1 MTARPPT
8 SSPHLLDLQS
18 NANTL
23 RIALLGY
30 RSHPHVGGQGI
41 YLKYL
46 SRALTEMGHQVD
58 VISGPP
64 YPELDDNVG
73 LVKLP
78 SLDLYAHPNPTKAL
92 TWKHLRSFSDSFEWF
107 SKLTGGFAEP
117 YTFSRR
123 AYKYIRANKHKYD
136 VIHDNQCL
144 GYGLLKLQK
153 LGIPV
158 VSTIHHPITR
168 DRQLALDAE
177 SDWGMRLLV
186 RRWYAFLGMQTTVAQ
201 RLHHVITVSRQ
212 SMQDIFLAF
221 GRETQGTQVIPNG
234 IDTNVF
240 KPRPELAKVPFRIIT
255 TASSDQPLK
264 GQRVLLEAIAQL
276 RAQYPQL
283 HLQIVGKLKA
293 GGSTETLLQDLK
305 LQDCVSFLQGI
316 STQALAEAMNQA
328 QIAITPSLYEGF
340 GLPAGEAMASGTAVI
355 SSDGGALPE
364 IVGKAG
370 MVVPAGDS
378 QALAK
383 AIAQL
388 FDDDTLRG
396 SLEQAGRK
404 RIESEF
410 SWPIAAASLTAYYQ
424 DMLSDAKPAIPLANA

>member
-1 MTARPPT
+1 MTARPPS
-8 SSPHLLDLQS
+8 SSPHLLELSAKSQ
-18 NANTL
+18 AL

-46 SRALTEMGHQVD
+46 SRALTEMGHKVD

-64 YPELDDNVG
+64 YPELDNNVG
-73 LVKLP
+73 LIKLP
-78 SLDLYAHPNPTKAL
+78 SLDLYAHPNPAKAL
-92 TWKHLRSFSDSFEWF
+92 TWKHLRSYSDSFEWL

-123 AYKYIRANKHKYD
+123 AYKYLRAHRHEYD
-136 VIHDNQCL
+136 VVHDNQCL
-144 GYGLLKLQK
+144 GYGLLRLQK

-168 DRQLALDAE
+168 DRQLALEAE

-186 RRWYAFLGMQTTVAQ
+186 RRWYAFLAMQTKVAQ
-201 RLHHVITVSRQ
+201 NLNHVITVSRQ
-212 SMQDIFLAF
+212 SMQDIFDAF
-221 GRETQGTQVIPNG
+221 GRETHSTHVIPNG
-234 IDTNVF
+234 IDTHVF
-240 KPRPELAKVPFRIIT
+240 KPRPELAKVPYRVIT

-264 GQRVLLEAIAQL
+264 GQRILLEALAKL
-276 RAQYPQL
+276 APQYPQL
-283 HLQIVGKLKA
+283 HLRVVGKLKA
-293 GGSTETLLQDLK
+293 GGSTEQLLQNLK
-305 LQDCVSFLQGI
+305 LEDRVTFLEGI
-316 STQALAEAMNQA
+316 STQTLAEEMNQA

-370 MVVPAGDS
+370 LVVPAGDS
-378 QALAK
+378 AALAA
-383 AIAQL
+383 AINQL
-388 FDDDTLRG
+388 FEDETLRTA
-396 SLEQAGRK
+396 LETVGPQ
-404 RIESEF
+404 RIEAQF
-410 SWPIAAASLTAYYQ
+410 SWKIAAASLTTYYQ
-424 DMLSDAKPAIPLANA
+424 EMLAKKNANPQLASA